1 MSRSSCF
8 GTGPGGRISA
18 RFRKERKMGK
28 IKGKV
33 GSVIGAA
40 GRFFRGFGEAA
51 AKGNLFVKLS
61 MLWMGA
67 GYFRYKQYVKS
78 ALITVFEALVIVFS
92 VLVSSQYI
100 PKFATLGTVK
110 RESVFNAA
118 TMKNEVNDYDNSFMI
133 LLFSVVSIVIWAVF
147 LVIWLFNVKH
157 AYELQKMAENGEHI
171 NTFKEDLN
179 TYRNENFYKTLLA
192 LPVAGV
198 VVFTLVPLLIL
209 ILVAFTNYD
218 QNHMPPSELFTWA
231 GLDNFISLFGGG
243 GLTITFG
250 YSFVRVLIW
259 TLVWAVFSTF
269 TTYIGGILLS
279 LLINHKRVKL
289 KKMWRTLFVVTI
301 AVPQFVSLLLVRN
314 FFSDGGIVNAIC
326 SDIGLTGFL
335 RDIGLIST
343 SYIPFLSSPIW
354 AHVMIIL
361 INIWVGVPYQML
373 IATGVLMNLPSDQIE
388 SARID
393 GATAPQIFRHI
404 TMPYVLFVTGPALV
418 TDFVKN
424 INNFNVIYLL
434 TQDVYTTTDQALAN
448 SQAKEVDLLVT
459 WLFRLTQEYYNYKM
473 AAVIGIVV
481 FVICAAFTLIAFGRM
496 TRGDREEVYQ

>member
-1 MSRSSCF
+1 MERS
-8 GTGPGGRISA
+8 
-18 RFRKERKMGK
+18 
-28 IKGKV
+28 KGKV
-33 GSVIGAA
+33 AGFFGAI
-40 GRFFRGFGEAA
+40 GRFFRGFGEAV
-51 AKGNLFVKLS
+51 AKGDLFVKLS
-61 MLWMGA
+61 LIWMGA
-67 GYFRYKQYVKS
+67 GYFRRKQYVKS
-78 ALITVFEALVIVFS
+78 ILITIFEALVIVFS
-92 VLVSSQYI
+92 VVCSSQYI
-100 PKFATLGTVK
+100 PKFGTLGTVK
-110 RESVFNAA
+110 RASEFNPV
-118 TMKNEVNDYDNSFMI
+118 TMKNEINDYDNSFMI
-133 LLFSVVSIVIWAVF
+133 LLFSVVSIVIWVVF
-147 LVIWLFNVKH
+147 LLIWISNVKH
-157 AYELQKMAENGEHI
+157 AYELQKMSERGEHI
-171 NTFKEDLN
+171 NTFLEDLN

-198 VVFTLVPLLIL
+198 VVFTAIPLLIL

-218 QNHMPPSELFTWA
+218 QQHMPPAELFTWV
-231 GLDNFISLFGGG
+231 GLDNFFSLFGGG

-259 TLVWAVFSTF
+259 TLVWALFSTF

-289 KKMWRTLFVVTI
+289 KKMWRTLFMVTI

-314 FFSDGGIVNAIC
+314 FFADGGIVNTIC
-326 SDIGLTGFL
+326 ASVGLTDFL

-343 SYIPFLSSPIW
+343 SYIPFLTSPGW

-373 IATGVLMNLPSDQIE
+373 IATGVLMNLPTDQIE

-393 GATAPQIFRHI
+393 GATPVQIFRHI
-404 TMPYVLFVTGPALV
+404 TMPYVLFITGPALV

-434 TQDVYTTTDQALAN
+434 TQDVYTTTNQALAN

>member
-1 MSRSSCF
+1 MEKSKSRIAGFF
-8 GTGPGGRISA
+8 GGI
-18 RFRKERKMGK
+18 
-28 IKGKV
+28 
-33 GSVIGAA
+33 
-40 GRFFRGFGEAA
+40 GRFFRGFGEAV
-51 AKGNLFVKLS
+51 AKGDLFVKLS
-61 MLWMGA
+61 LIWMGA
-67 GYFRYKQYVKS
+67 GYARRKQYVKS
-78 ALITVFEALVIVFS
+78 VLITIFEALVIVFS
-92 VLVSSQYI
+92 VVCSSQYI
-100 PKFATLGTVK
+100 PKFGTLGTVK
-110 RESVFNAA
+110 RASEFNPV
-118 TMKNEVNDYDNSFMI
+118 TMKNEINDYDNSFMI

-147 LVIWLFNVKH
+147 LVVWISNVKH
-157 AYELQKMAENGEHI
+157 AYELQKMAERGEHI
-171 NTFKEDLN
+171 NTFLEDLN
-179 TYRNENFYKTLLA
+179 AYRNEKFYRTLLA

-198 VVFTLVPLLIL
+198 VVFTIVPLLIL

-218 QNHMPPSELFTWA
+218 QQHMPPSELFTWV

-259 TLVWAVFSTF
+259 TLVWALFSTF

-289 KKMWRTLFVVTI
+289 KKMWRTLFMVTI

-314 FFSDGGIVNAIC
+314 FFADGGIVNTIC
-326 SDIGLTGFL
+326 ASVGLTDFL
-335 RDIGLIST
+335 RDAGLIST
-343 SYIPFLSSPIW
+343 SYIPFLTSPGW

-373 IATGVLMNLPSDQIE
+373 IATGVLMNLPTDQIE

-393 GATAPQIFRHI
+393 GATPVQIFRHI
-404 TMPYVLFVTGPALV
+404 TMPYVLFITGPALV

-434 TQDVYTTTDQALAN
+434 TQDVYTTTNQALAN

>member
-1 MSRSSCF
+1 MEKS
-8 GTGPGGRISA
+8 
-18 RFRKERKMGK
+18 
-28 IKGKV
+28 KGKV
-33 GSVIGAA
+33 AGFFGGI
-40 GRFFRGFGEAA
+40 GRFFRGFGEAV
-51 AKGNLFVKLS
+51 AKGDLFVKLS
-61 MLWMGA
+61 LIWMGA
-67 GYFRYKQYVKS
+67 GYFRRKQYVKS
-78 ALITVFEALVIVFS
+78 VLITIFEALIIIFS
-92 VLVSSQYI
+92 VVCSAQYI
-100 PKFATLGTVK
+100 PKFGTLGTVK
-110 RESVFNAA
+110 RASEFNPV
-118 TMKNEVNDYDNSFMI
+118 TMKNEINDYDNSFMI
-133 LLFSVVSIVIWAVF
+133 LLFSVVSIVIWIVF
-147 LVIWLFNVKH
+147 LLVWISNVR
-157 AYELQKMAENGEHI
+157 HI
-171 NTFKEDLN
+171 NTFLEDLN

-198 VVFTLVPLLIL
+198 VVFTAVPLLIL

-218 QNHMPPSELFTWA
+218 QQHMPPAELFTWV

-259 TLVWAVFSTF
+259 TLVWALFSTF

-289 KKMWRTLFVVTI
+289 KKLWRTMFMVTI

-314 FFSDGGIVNAIC
+314 FFADGGIVNTIC
-326 SDIGLTGFL
+326 ANVGLTDFL
-335 RDIGLIST
+335 RDVGLIST
-343 SYIPFLSSPIW
+343 SYIPFLTSPGW

-373 IATGVLMNLPSDQIE
+373 IATGVLMNLPTDQVE

-393 GATAPQIFRHI
+393 GATPVQIFRHI
-404 TMPYVLFVTGPALV
+404 TMPYVLFITGPALV

-434 TQDVYTTTDQALAN
+434 TQDVYTTTNQALAN

-481 FVICAAFTLIAFGRM
+481 FVLCAAFTLIAFGRM